1 MKKFCLFKKKNPFNE
16 YTRICFSCDF
26 NFPSENEK
34 DMFIY
39 CPYCGKKTFGFDE
52 ESFERFDKEY
62 CIEDDLKKDCEN
74 CMIIESFC
82 DGFRGILRKIESG
95 RVDEAKKTILD
106 ILSEFNYEYAI
117 LSDSIDD
124 NEK

>member
-1 MKKFCLFKKKNPFNE
+1 MKKFCLFKKKSPFNE
-16 YTRICFSCDF
+16 YTRICFNCDYHF
-26 NFPSENEK
+26 LSKNEK

-52 ESFERFDKEY
+52 ESLVRFDME
-62 CIEDDLKKDCEN
+62 CDISDNFKKDCDN

-82 DGFRGILRKIESG
+82 DVLLGILRKIESG
-95 RVDEAKKTILD
+95 RVDESKKTIQD
-106 ILSEFNYEYAI
+106 ILSEFNYEYEL
-117 LSDSIDD
+117 LSDSIDN